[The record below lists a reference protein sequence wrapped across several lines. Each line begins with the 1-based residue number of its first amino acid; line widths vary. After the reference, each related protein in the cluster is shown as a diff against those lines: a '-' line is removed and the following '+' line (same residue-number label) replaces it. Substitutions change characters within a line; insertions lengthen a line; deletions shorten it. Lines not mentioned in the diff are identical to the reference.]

1 VIGCLHNCSYCWA
14 RNLAE
19 TKLKDKEKYKDG
31 FKPKIFEYELSKKFY
46 SKFVFITDMGDLF
59 GTWVPSEWI
68 LNVIDAIKNSPSSL
82 FLFMTKNPSRYNE
95 FLEIFP
101 QNVVLGATIES
112 NREYKVSKTPKAA
125 KRYLAMR
132 DLPFNKKMVSVE
144 PIMDFDLEILVQ
156 WISDIK
162 PILVHVGYD
171 NYNNNL
177 PEPSL
182 SKTMQL
188 IDILRK
194 FTIVK
199 ILTLREKNS

>member
-1 VIGCLHNCSYCWA
+1 
-14 RNLAE
+14 
-19 TKLKDKEKYKDG
+19 
-31 FKPKIFEYELSKKFY
+31 
-46 SKFVFITDMGDLF
+46 
-59 GTWVPSEWI
+59 
-68 LNVIDAIKNSPSSL
+68 
-82 FLFMTKNPSRYNE
+82 
-95 FLEIFP
+95 
-101 QNVVLGATIES
+101 
-112 NREYKVSKTPKAA
+112 
-125 KRYLAMR
+125 
-132 DLPFNKKMVSVE
+132 MVSVE